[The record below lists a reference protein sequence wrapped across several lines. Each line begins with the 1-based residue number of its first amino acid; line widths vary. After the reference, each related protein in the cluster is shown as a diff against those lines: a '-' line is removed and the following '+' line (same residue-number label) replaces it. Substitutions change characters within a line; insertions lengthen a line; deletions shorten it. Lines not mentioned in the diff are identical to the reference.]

1 MTSKPRSPRKA
12 ASSGATS
19 DASATGR
26 TSKAAKTTAVRAS
39 GAAKKAVRA
48 ATKSTAKRSTA
59 VTTAKAPA
67 KAAGTA
73 ATKAAAKAAPG
84 KARQT
89 VAASAAGTAKD
100 AQLASYEVD
109 KVGTVLTTDQGIG
122 VEDTNNT
129 LRAGPRGPSLL
140 EDFHLREKIMRFDH
154 ERIPERV
161 VHARGSGAHGYFQ
174 PYGDD
179 LAPYTAASF
188 LTDPGTRTPVFV
200 RFSTVQGS
208 RGSTD
213 TPRDVRGFAVKFY
226 TEQGNF
232 DLVGNNMPVFFIQ
245 DGIKFPDVIHAVKP
259 EPHHE
264 MPQAASAHDT
274 FWDFVTLQP
283 ETMHH
288 VIWLMSDRAIPR
300 SYRTMQGFGVHT
312 FRLVNDEGAA
322 TFVKFHWTPVAGVH
336 SLVWDE
342 AQKISG
348 KDPDFNRRDLWESIE
363 SGNFP
368 EYELGVQLIPE
379 SDEFAFDDIDL
390 LDATKLIPEEVVP
403 VTPVGRLVLNRNPT
417 NFFAETE
424 QVAFCVSNIV
434 PGIDFT
440 DDPLLQAR
448 LFSYLDTQ
456 LTRLGGPN
464 FAQIPI
470 NQPLA
475 PVRNHQQDGFHQ
487 QAIPIGQANYHPNSL
502 GGGCPV
508 IPSARD
514 AFVHYPEL
522 VDGVKQRRRSETF
535 ADHYTQ
541 ATLFW
546 NSMAS
551 WEKEHIVA
559 AYRFELGKV
568 TAPHIRELM
577 VEHLNRIDHT
587 LAVAVAAGIGVA
599 APREEVANHG
609 RLSPALSQ
617 ESMPGEV
624 GITGRKVAVLVADG
638 VEARSV
644 DTIRK
649 ALANAGAAV
658 ELLAPVAGDLTIA
671 AGKALAA
678 DRAMNTVGSVLYDA
692 VVVADGEDCVTA
704 LVNDGYAVHF
714 VAEAYK
720 HGKPLAVLGAGS
732 RLVHAARLPVVEAS
746 DRAEAPATKPM
757 AGALDGVVFLS
768 EGAKPNDAFINE
780 LIATIGSHRF
790 YDRPVN
796 GIAA

>member
-1 MTSKPRSPRKA
+1 MTAKPRKTTAKKAAAPKKAAAASAKAPAAKKAPRKA
-12 ASSGATS
+12 A
-19 DASATGR
+19 
-26 TSKAAKTTAVRAS
+26 AVP
-39 GAAKKAVRA
+39 
-48 ATKSTAKRSTA
+48 
-59 VTTAKAPA
+59 AKAPA
-67 KAAGTA
+67 GQ
-73 ATKAAAKAAPG
+73 
-84 KARQT
+84 ARSSSS
-89 VAASAAGTAKD
+89 VADTDPKQL
-100 AQLASYEVD
+100 QLAVHEVD
-109 KVGTVLTTDQGIG
+109 KTDTVLTTDQGI
-122 VEDTNNT
+122 VVDDTNNS
-129 LRAGPRGPSLL
+129 LRPGPRGPSLL
-140 EDFHLREKIMRFDH
+140 EDFHLREKITRFDH

-161 VHARGSGAHGYFQ
+161 VHARGSGAYGYFE
-174 PYGDD
+174 PYGDA
-179 LAPYTAASF
+179 LAARTMATF
-188 LTDPGTRTPVFV
+188 LTDPAARTPVFV

-245 DGIKFPDVIHAVKP
+245 DGIKFPDIIHAVKP

-288 VIWLMSDRAIPR
+288 VIWLMSDRALPR

-312 FRLVNDEGAA
+312 FRLVSAEGRS

-368 EYELGVQLIPE
+368 EYELGVQLIDE
-379 SDEFAFDDIDL
+379 SDEFSFDDIDL
-390 LDATKLIPEEVVP
+390 LDATKLVPEEVVP
-403 VTPVGRLVLNRNPT
+403 VIPVGRMVLNRNPT

-424 QVAFCVSNIV
+424 QVAFCVGNVV

-470 NQPLA
+470 NQPVA

-487 QAIPIGQANYHPNSL
+487 NAIPVGQANYHPNSL
-502 GGGCPV
+502 GDGCPV
-508 IPSARD
+508 IAAPTNAY
-514 AFVHYPEL
+514 VHFPER

-535 ADHYTQ
+535 SDHYNQ

-546 NSMAS
+546 NSMSA

-577 VEHLNRIDHT
+577 VEHLNQIDHS
-587 LAVAVAAGIGVA
+587 LAVAVAAGLGVP
-599 APREEVANHG
+599 APVPGRANHG

-617 ESMPGEV
+617 ESMPGSV
-624 GITGRKVAVLVADG
+624 GIVGRKVAILVADG
-638 VEARSV
+638 VEAESV
-644 DTIRK
+644 DVVRT
-649 ALANAGAAV
+649 ALAEGGAAV
-658 ELLAPVAGDLTIA
+658 ELLAPVGGAVLTA
-671 AGKALAA
+671 TGETMPVA
-678 DRAMNTVGSVLYDA
+678 RAMNTVASVLYDA
-692 VVVADGEDCVTA
+692 VVVADGLESVGA

-720 HGKPLAVLGAGS
+720 HAKALGVIGAGD
-732 RLVHAARLPVVEAS
+732 RLVDAARLPVTEPS
-746 DRAEAPATKPM
+746 DRIDAPASKPM
-757 AGALDGVVFLS
+757 TGALDGVVILAP
-768 EGAKPNDAFINE
+768 GDDNLAAFTEE
-780 LIATIGSHRF
+780 LVEAITSHRH
-790 YDRPVN
+790 YERPVD